1 MVAALAEMWRSTIGK
16 KTIVAVTG
24 TILIGYLVLH
34 MVGNLNSLFGPG
46 GEEPRVDWYAEWL
59 RTFGEPLIPYEGI
72 VWAVRALLL
81 TAIVVHIVG
90 VVQLAA
96 RNRAARPESFPA
108 KRIGRS
114 WESRLM
120 MVSGV
125 LLLAFIVFHI
135 LQFTT
140 LTIDVTPLEKGAI
153 YANLYNAFQE
163 WYFVAIYLAALVMV
177 GTHLR
182 HAVWS
187 LCQTLGFDNPERNFG
202 IRMGA
207 NALTLVI
214 VIGFALVPILFFTG
228 ALGDPPADE
237 LSASISVAGGGS

>member
-1 MVAALAEMWRSTIGK
+1 MWRSTIGK

-24 TILIGYLVLH
+24 TVLVAYLVLH

-46 GEEPRVDWYAEWL
+46 GAEPRIDEYAEWL

-72 VWAVRALLL
+72 VWVVRAILLG
-81 TAIVVHIVG
+81 AVIVHIVG
-90 VVQLAA
+90 VLQLNA
-96 RNRAARPESFPA
+96 RNRAARPADFPA

-120 MVSGV
+120 LVSGL

-140 LTIDVTPLEKGAI
+140 LTIDVTPLEKGAL
-153 YANLYNAFQE
+153 YANVYNAFQE
-163 WYFVAIYLAALVMV
+163 WYFVAIYLAALVLV
-177 GTHLR
+177 GMHLR
-182 HAVWS
+182 HGIWS
-187 LCQTLGFDNPERNFG
+187 VCQTLGLDSPERNFG

-207 NALTLVI
+207 NALTVVI
-214 VIGFALVPILFFTG
+214 VIGFALVPILLYSG
-228 ALGDPPADE
+228 ALGEPPPEE
-237 LSASISVAGGGS
+237 LSASLMTAGGGG

>member
-1 MVAALAEMWRSTIGK
+1 MWRSTIGK

-24 TILIGYLVLH
+24 TILIAYLVLH

-46 GEEPRVDWYAEWL
+46 GAEPRVDEYAEWL

-72 VWAVRALLL
+72 VWAVRAILLG
-81 TAIVVHIVG
+81 AVVVHIVG
-90 VVQLAA
+90 VLQLNA
-96 RNRAARPESFPA
+96 RNRAARPAAFPA

-120 MVSGV
+120 MVSGL

-140 LTIDVTPLEKGAI
+140 LTIDVTPLERGAL
-153 YANLYNAFQE
+153 YANVYNAFQE
-163 WYFVAIYLAALVMV
+163 WYFVAIYLAALVLV
-177 GTHLR
+177 GMHLR
-182 HAVWS
+182 HGIWS
-187 LCQTLGFDNPERNFG
+187 LCQTLGLDSPERNFG

-207 NALTLVI
+207 NALSLVL
-214 VIGFALVPILFFTG
+214 VIGFALVPILFYTG
-228 ALGDPPADE
+228 ALGEPPADE
-237 LSASISVAGGGS
+237 LTASLKTFGGGNG

>member
-1 MVAALAEMWRSTIGK
+1 MIGVAEMWRSTIGK

-24 TILIGYLVLH
+24 TILVAYLVLH
-34 MVGNLNSLFGPG
+34 MIGNLNSLFGPG
-46 GEEPRVDWYAEWL
+46 GAEPRIDEYAEWL

-72 VWAVRALLL
+72 VWAVRAILLG
-81 TAIVVHIVG
+81 AVVVHIVG
-90 VVQLAA
+90 VVQLNA
-96 RNRAARPESFPA
+96 RNRAARPAAFPA

-125 LLLAFIVFHI
+125 FLLAFIIFHI

-140 LTIDVTPLEKGAI
+140 LTIDVTPLEKGAL
-153 YANLYNAFQE
+153 YFNVYNAFQE
-163 WYFVAIYLAALVMV
+163 WYFVAIYLAALVFV
-177 GTHLR
+177 GMHLR
-182 HAVWS
+182 HAIWS
-187 LCQTLGFDNPERNFG
+187 LCQTFGLDNPERNFG

-214 VIGFALVPILFFTG
+214 VVGFALVPVLFFTG
-228 ALGDPPADE
+228 ALGEPPAE
-237 LSASISVAGGGS
+237 EIAASISIAGGAS

>member
-1 MVAALAEMWRSTIGK
+1 MWRSTIGK

-24 TILIGYLVLH
+24 TVLVAYLVLH

-46 GEEPRVDWYAEWL
+46 GAEPRIDEYAEWL

-72 VWAVRALLL
+72 VWVVRAILLG
-81 TAIVVHIVG
+81 AVIVHIVG
-90 VVQLAA
+90 VLQLNA
-96 RNRAARPESFPA
+96 RNRAARPADFPA

-120 MVSGV
+120 LVSGL

-140 LTIDVTPLEKGAI
+140 LTIDVTPLEKGAL
-153 YANLYNAFQE
+153 YANVYNAFQE
-163 WYFVAIYLAALVMV
+163 WYFVAIYLAALVLV
-177 GTHLR
+177 GMHLR
-182 HAVWS
+182 HGIWS
-187 LCQTLGFDNPERNFG
+187 VCQTLGLDSPERNFG

-207 NALTLVI
+207 SALTVVI
-214 VIGFALVPILFFTG
+214 VIGFALVPILLYSG
-228 ALGDPPADE
+228 ALGEPPPEE
-237 LSASISVAGGGS
+237 LSASLTTAGGGG

>member
-1 MVAALAEMWRSTIGK
+1 MWRSTIGK

-46 GEEPRVDWYAEWL
+46 GAEPRIDEYAEWL
-59 RTFGEPLIPYEGI
+59 KAFGEPLIPYEGI
-72 VWAVRALLL
+72 VWAVRAVLLG
-81 TAIVVHIVG
+81 AIVIHIVG
-90 VVQLAA
+90 VVQLTA
-96 RNRAARPESFPA
+96 RNRAARPQGFPA

-120 MVSGV
+120 MVSGT

-140 LTIDVTPLEKGAI
+140 LTIDITPLEKGAL

-163 WYFVAIYLAALVMV
+163 WYFVVIYLAALVFL
-177 GTHLR
+177 GLHLR
-182 HAVWS
+182 HAIWS
-187 LCQTLGFDNPERNFG
+187 LCQTLGLDSPERNFG
-202 IRMGA
+202 IRMSA
-207 NALTLVI
+207 NGLTLVI
-214 VIGFALVPILFFTG
+214 VVGFALIPVLFFAG
-228 ALGDPPADE
+228 VLAEPPAEE
-237 LSASISVAGGGS
+237 LSASISAIGGGS

>member
-1 MVAALAEMWRSTIGK
+1 VITVAEMWRSTIGK

-24 TILIGYLVLH
+24 VVLVAYLVLH
-34 MVGNLNSLFGPG
+34 MAGNLNSLFGPG
-46 GEEPRVDWYAEWL
+46 GAEPRIDWYAHWL
-59 RTFGEPLIPYEGI
+59 RTFGEPLVPYEGI
-72 VWAVRALLL
+72 IWAVRAVLLG
-81 TAIVVHIVG
+81 AIAVHIVG
-90 VVQLAA
+90 VVQLNA
-96 RNRAARPESFPA
+96 RNRAARPSAFPA

-120 MVSGV
+120 MVSGT

-140 LTIDVTPLEKGAI
+140 LTIDATPLKAGAL
-153 YANLYNAFQE
+153 YSNLYYAFQE
-163 WYFVAIYLAALVMV
+163 WYFVAIYLVALAFL

-182 HAVWS
+182 HALWS
-187 LCQTLGFDNPERNFG
+187 LCQTLGLDSPERNFG

-214 VIGFALVPILFFTG
+214 VIGFALVPVLFFTG
-228 ALGDPPADE
+228 VLGEPSANE
-237 LSASISVAGGGS
+237 LSATITTFGGSF

>member
-1 MVAALAEMWRSTIGK
+1 MWRSTIGK

-24 TILIGYLVLH
+24 TILIGYLILH

-81 TAIVVHIVG
+81 GAIVVHITG

-96 RNRAARPESFPA
+96 RNRAARPEGFPA

-120 MVSGV
+120 MTSGL

-140 LTIDVTPLEKGAI
+140 LTIDITPLERGAL

-163 WYFVAIYLAALVMV
+163 WYFVAIYLVALFFL
-177 GTHLR
+177 GAHLR
-182 HAVWS
+182 HGIWS
-187 LCQTLGFDNPERNFG
+187 LCQTLGLDSPERNFG
-202 IRMGA
+202 LRMGA
-207 NALTLVI
+207 SLLTLVI
-214 VIGFALVPILFFTG
+214 VVGFALVPILFFTG
-228 ALGDPPADE
+228 ALGEPPAGE
-237 LSASISVAGGGS
+237 LSASIPIAGGGS